1 MHCAIYRSS
10 KKLDHYLY
18 VERDNEFS
26 RVPQA
31 LLSLLGKLEHVMSIE
46 LNAQRKLAQAD
57 VVQVMQRLAEQGYY
71 LQMPP
76 TNSRE
81 TELQ

>member
-1 MHCAIYRSS
+1 MHCVIYRST
-10 KKLDHYLY
+10 KKTDHYLY
-18 VERDNEFS
+18 IERENEFS

-31 LLSLLGKLEHVMSIE
+31 LLTLLGKLEHVMTLE

-57 VVQVMQRLAEQGYY
+57 VVQVMKHLQEQGYY

-76 TNSRE
+76 ANSRE
-81 TELQ
+81 TALQ